1 MTEIPSHRAIGAFL
15 GLAAGDAYGRPLE
28 FITGLKVRQARV
40 STTPHDFMWT
50 DDTHM
55 SLYLADALLSV
66 ASQNFSP
73 NALGEAIGQAFSKW
87 YEDPLTPSTA
97 PGNTCLEGVKN
108 FIESGNWET
117 CGIQNSDGC
126 GAVMRLC
133 PLPLVYSGD
142 TLDVAASISAQVT
155 HAHPN
160 AIAATVVGAR
170 LLRSVLEKGELN
182 PQMVLDAAAAI
193 ELSHPKGVDV
203 PAALRAAV
211 MHSQMDNVEWL
222 DEDFIPPGDGGWRS
236 PSALGLA
243 LAAALIWKNNPA
255 RAIEKAARINGD
267 SDSVACLTGMYLG
280 ATHGVEAL
288 PAEWLNAIPMRRDIE
303 QKVHKLLNIHE
314 HAQAPSLATQLN
326 RIVDA
331 GVQVLPDPDRLRNA
345 ILFALPYGHPVGE
358 EFDHIAKTL
367 GITVHHGAAAKL
379 MAIDRALVPASV
391 RRKIG
396 KTHSTENTPEP
407 FSSGGRAEVIEEV
420 EDAEIIEDVEVMP
433 FEPQSQS
440 TPIQSH
446 IRTSVSD
453 PIKVDWIK
461 HNIGPGRGSLGVTF
475 APGKQGSSSLGKPW
489 NRNLDMDLCR
499 LKGRFNVDVLM
510 SLVEDKEL
518 QMLRIS
524 DLVSR
529 AAEHR
534 IAVCRY
540 PIVDQLVPKIDA
552 AQHAVDVAV
561 ALLNAGQNVV
571 FHCRGGLGRAGTLSA
586 CTLVKLGEHPAKA
599 IDTIRQHRP
608 GAIEN
613 SAQEKFVH
621 RFAIALGQ

>member
-1 MTEIPSHRAIGAFL
+1 M
-15 GLAAGDAYGRPLE
+15 
-28 FITGLKVRQARV
+28 
-40 STTPHDFMWT
+40 
-50 DDTHM
+50 
-55 SLYLADALLSV
+55 
-66 ASQNFSP
+66 
-73 NALGEAIGQAFSKW
+73 
-87 YEDPLTPSTA
+87 
-97 PGNTCLEGVKN
+97 
-108 FIESGNWET
+108 
-117 CGIQNSDGC
+117 
-126 GAVMRLC
+126 
-133 PLPLVYSGD
+133 YSGD

-345 ILFALPYGHPVGE
+345 ILFALPTDIRWKL
-358 EFDHIAKTL
+358 FIAKTL
-367 GITVHHGAAAKL
+367 GITVRHGQQ
-379 MAIDRALVPASV
+379 P
-391 RRKIG
+391 
-396 KTHSTENTPEP
+396 N
-407 FSSGGRAEVIEEV
+407 
-420 EDAEIIEDVEVMP
+420 
-433 FEPQSQS
+433 
-440 TPIQSH
+440 
-446 IRTSVSD
+446 
-453 PIKVDWIK
+453 
-461 HNIGPGRGSLGVTF
+461 
-475 APGKQGSSSLGKPW
+475 
-489 NRNLDMDLCR
+489 
-499 LKGRFNVDVLM
+499 
-510 SLVEDKEL
+510 
-518 QMLRIS
+518 
-524 DLVSR
+524 
-529 AAEHR
+529 
-534 IAVCRY
+534 
-540 PIVDQLVPKIDA
+540 
-552 AQHAVDVAV
+552 
-561 ALLNAGQNVV
+561 
-571 FHCRGGLGRAGTLSA
+571 
-586 CTLVKLGEHPAKA
+586 
-599 IDTIRQHRP
+599 
-608 GAIEN
+608 
-613 SAQEKFVH
+613 
-621 RFAIALGQ
+621 